1 MRTETRD
8 HWKQFERNAAAV
20 PESPEQP
27 IPAADPGN
35 PTPVPPE
42 MPVPGPG
49 GPEVSPPMPIKPPMP
64 PAPMT

>member
-1 MRTETRD
+1 MRNET
-8 HWKQFERNAAAV
+8 
-20 PESPEQP
+20 PEQP

-42 MPVPGPG
+42 MPLPGLQE
-49 GPEVSPPMPIKPPMP
+49 PEVSPPIPLKPPMP